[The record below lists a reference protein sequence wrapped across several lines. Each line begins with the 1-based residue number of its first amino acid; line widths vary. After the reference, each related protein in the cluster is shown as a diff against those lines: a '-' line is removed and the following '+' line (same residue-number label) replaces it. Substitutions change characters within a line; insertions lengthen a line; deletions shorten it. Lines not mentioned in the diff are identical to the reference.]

1 MFDFI
6 WMLFLIYMLV
16 NDAIGKHL
24 VAPGV
29 LYVIHKYVY
38 IKKNLKK
45 PTPSYDYH
53 LTHPFQAPTW
63 PQTF

>member
-1 MFDFI
+1 
-6 WMLFLIYMLV
+6 MLV

-38 IKKNLKK
+38 IKKSSMY
-45 PTPSYDYH
+45 PSTRVPEMLFITEDGVK
-53 LTHPFQAPTW
+53 FAD
-63 PQTF
+63 F

>member
-6 WMLFLIYMLV
+6 WMLFLIHMLV

-29 LYVIHKYVY
+29 LYVIHKINMF
-38 IKKNLKK
+38 IKKN
-45 PTPSYDYH
+45 PS
-53 LTHPFQAPTW
+53 
-63 PQTF
+63 